1 MRITSAASQ
10 APDDRSD
17 AELLAASGPSP
28 AIFDLLFDRHVESIY
43 SYVRKRIGP
52 QMAEE
57 LTAETFAQAFGAR
70 ERFVPIHESAAP
82 WLYGI
87 ATNLIHR
94 ARRAERRQLEA
105 YSRVAAVVTPGP
117 DDFDEADSRL
127 DAHSAAGALVE
138 ALLEL
143 ASGDRDALLL
153 FAWEGLSYDDVATAM
168 GIPPGTV
175 ASRINRARRHVRAR
189 LDSTDDSMGAQP

>member
-1 MRITSAASQ
+1 MRITSATSQ
-10 APDDRSD
+10 VADDRSD
-17 AELLAASGPSP
+17 AELLTASGESP
-28 AIFDLLFDRHVESIY
+28 ELFGRLFDRHVDSIFG
-43 SYVRKRIGP
+43 YVRKRVGP
-52 QMAEE
+52 EMAEE
-57 LTAETFAQAFGAR
+57 VTAETFAQAFGGR
-70 ERFVPIHESAAP
+70 ERYVPVHESAAP

-87 ATNLIHR
+87 ATNVIHR

-105 YSRVAAVVTPGP
+105 YGKAAAVVTPGP

-138 ALLEL
+138 ALLAL

-175 ASRINRARRHVRAR
+175 ASRINRARRHIRAR